1 VSHPRPRLNVFERYL
16 ACIRVLERHWSV
28 SAAAQAAGVSRQ
40 TIHKWLRRYR
50 ADGVPGLADRSSR
63 PWRMPGLTRIDLA
76 VRICVERLARRW
88 GPHLLGYLLGVARS
102 TVYAVLRRAQLNRLD
117 ALHGRRAVV
126 RYEWPAAGDMV
137 HLDVKRLGHIEPGW
151 GWRILGKRGNN
162 TQRRRP
168 GFEYCHVAVD
178 DHSRWPEVA
187 ILGDETPGAAIA
199 ALEGAVASFA
209 RAGVRVRRV
218 LTDNGNCYRSLDFAA
233 ACQRLGIRHLR
244 TRPYTPRT
252 NGKAERFIKTL
263 QADWAYAQLYYSSD
277 ERTAALPAFLDGY
290 RSRPNVALGGH
301 TPMCRFLSVNDLSGN
316 HT

>member
-1 VSHPRPRLNVFERYL
+1 VAHPRPRLNVFERYL

-50 ADGVPGLADRSSR
+50 TEGVPGLADRSSR

-76 VRICVERLARRW
+76 VRICIERLARRW
-88 GPHLLGYLLGVARS
+88 GPHLIGYLLGVARS

-117 ALHGRRAVV
+117 ALRGRRAVV

-137 HLDVKRLGHIEPGW
+137 HLDVKRLAHIEPGW
-151 GWRILGKRGNN
+151 GWRTLGRVANN
-162 TQRRRP
+162 TRRRTP
-168 GFEYCHVAVD
+168 GYLYCHVAVD

-187 ILGDETPGAAIA
+187 ILGDEGPAAAIA

-218 LTDNGNCYRSLDFAA
+218 LTDNGNCYRSFDFAA
-233 ACQRLGIRHLR
+233 ACRRLGIRHLR

-263 QADWAYAQLYYSSD
+263 QADWAYARLYDSSD

-301 TPMCRFLSVNDLSGN
+301 SPICRFLSVNDLSGN
-316 HT
+316 HS